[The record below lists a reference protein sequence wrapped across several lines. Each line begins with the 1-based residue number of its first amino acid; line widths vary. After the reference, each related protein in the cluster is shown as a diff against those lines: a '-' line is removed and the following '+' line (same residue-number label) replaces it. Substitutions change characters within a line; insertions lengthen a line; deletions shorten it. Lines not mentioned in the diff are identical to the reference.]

1 MSGPQKPGCVPDLIT
16 SRRNPL
22 VKRLRGLHASRG
34 RREQGLLLLEGTH
47 LLQEVRQ
54 LGLRPADLVAT
65 ESWLA
70 AHPELAAA
78 LPGWPD
84 WQPVT
89 DEVLAAAA
97 STDNPDGVLLTLSPP
112 AAAPPMPSLAGTT
125 DGPAP
130 LLLVLDAIQDP
141 GNLGTL
147 MRTAVAAGSTALWLG
162 EGADPH
168 QPKALRASA
177 GAALALPIWRG
188 DRSALVERLSP
199 LTGQG
204 VQLVA
209 TVPPRDGGRP
219 YWDLDWSQATVLL
232 LGNEGAGLSPELL
245 ALASHRVTIPHSPA
259 VESLNVAVAAA
270 PLLLERQRQ
279 ALTSDPAKS

>member
-1 MSGPQKPGCVPDLIT
+1 VSGPLKSGRRPDLIS

-22 VKRLRGLHASRG
+22 VKRLRDLHAPRG

-47 LLQEVRQ
+47 LLQEVRR
-54 LGLRPADLVAT
+54 LGLRPAELVAT
-65 ESWLA
+65 ECWLA
-70 AHPELAAA
+70 AHPELAAG

-89 DEVLAAAA
+89 QEVLAAAA
-97 STDNPDGVLLTLSPP
+97 STDNPDGVLLTLPP
-112 AAAPPMPSLAGTT
+112 PVSAAPPGPSLASTT
-125 DGPAP
+125 EGPAP

-147 MRTAVAAGSTALWLG
+147 MRTALAAGTTALWLG
-162 EGADPH
+162 EGADPY

-188 DRSALVERLSP
+188 DRPALVERLSA
-199 LTGQG
+199 LSAQG

-209 TVPPRDGGRP
+209 TVPPRAGGKP
-219 YWDLDWSQATVLL
+219 YWDLDWCQSTALL

-245 ALASHRVTIPHSPA
+245 AFAHQRVTIPHSTA

-279 ALTSDPAKS
+279 ERMPAS